1 MRTIGDWGR
10 ATLALMALASVGA
23 VGALA
28 ASPVAPRSVGDS
40 WTADPD
46 DQFLLDVNI
55 RQLRLGDGV
64 RAYATPDG
72 TCIVFGDFLTALDV
86 PMKIDLE
93 AKSASGWAFKEGHK
107 IQIDQRAGQVRYGA
121 QAEALA
127 KGVVRDVPE
136 GWCVDSV
143 ALSRWFGIKVLP
155 KTNGSALLLESE
167 AKLPV
172 ELAVERR
179 RRAAQLKKNAS
190 IELSS
195 LPQVRLPY
203 RMWRAPALDFVVSG
217 GMTYR
222 ASTGTRIDRRVAVYA
237 AGEVAHLSYNAQA
250 STDDKGKPRSVRV
263 RAFRSDPDGGLL
275 GPLDATHFEFGDV
288 AGYNSRLLGAGANG
302 RGVAVTNQPLFTPA
316 SFDRT
321 RFEGDLPVGWE
332 AELYRNGQ
340 LLGFA
345 ETTSNQR
352 YQFDEVQLLYG
363 ENRIDIVLYGPQGQV
378 RTRTETVN
386 VGQDNVPPGET
397 WYWAGVNQPG
407 RDLVNFFKPPDDPN
421 IPRAQATLSVAHGI
435 DQQTSVGVTVQALQ
449 LDDERLTYVEGT
461 VRRSIGVALIEVAVA
476 RDDKGGMAARA
487 QLLTKI
493 GAVNLSAEAIMAK
506 DFRLNGLERKSV
518 NEARLSLDAPL
529 KIGRTLV
536 PVHGDVR
543 YSQRGDG
550 TRQLEAAA
558 RLSSHINR
566 FNLAGDLRYR
576 RQWGS
581 GGANGG
587 GGPDPP
593 AEIEG
598 SMIASGRIG
607 AVRIR
612 GSSIWQIAPDS
623 RFKTAELSAYWSASE
638 KADFEGA
645 VAYDAQSRLTRA
657 RVTHIRRF
665 DTMAI
670 AVTGEAASDGSVAAG
685 FNLNFSLDS
694 SRRGLSLSRQQLA
707 TAGAVRATVF
717 RDLND
722 NGRRDNGEPVEKGAL
737 ITTGSRLSE
746 RTTDAQGMVLV
757 AGLTNYVPVTVG
769 IDTSSLSDPM
779 LTPKKALQVV
789 TPRPGIAA
797 DVEIA
802 LVGAGDIEG
811 AVVKDGGEGFE
822 GLELELVDA
831 SGKVV
836 ATTRSDYDG
845 FFLFERAAYGQY
857 VVRISAESAKIAK
870 VARGLGFTAV
880 VNAEAPV
887 ARLGSARVV
896 KSPEIADFPGGRES
910 SETTLR

>member
-1 MRTIGDWGR
+1 MRKIGDWGR
-10 ATLALMALASVGA
+10 ATLALMALVSAGA

-28 ASPVAPRSVGDS
+28 ASPIADGWS
-40 WTADPD
+40 ADPD

-64 RAYATPDG
+64 RAYATPEG

-93 AKSASGWAFKEGHK
+93 AKSASGWAFKETHK

-127 KGVVRDVPE
+127 KGAVRDVPE

-155 KTNGSALLLESE
+155 KTNGSALVLESE

-179 RRAAQLKKNAS
+179 RRAARLKQNAS

-237 AGEVAHLSYNAQA
+237 AGEVAHLSYNAQV
-250 STDDKGKPRSVRV
+250 STNDKGKPQSVRL

-288 AGYNSRLLGAGANG
+288 AGFQSRLLGAGANG

-345 ETTSNQR
+345 ETKGNQR
-352 YQFDEVQLLYG
+352 YQFDDVQLLYG
-363 ENRIDIVLYGPQGQV
+363 ENRIDIMLYGPQGQV
-378 RTRTETVN
+378 RTRSEMVN

-407 RDLVNFFKPPDDPN
+407 RDLVNFFKAPDDPN
-421 IPRAQATLSVAHGI
+421 IPRAQATVSVAHGI

-449 LDDERLTYVEGT
+449 LEDERLTYVEGT
-461 VRRSIGVALIEVAVA
+461 VRRSIGAALVEVAVA
-476 RDDKGGMAARA
+476 RDDQGGMAARA

-493 GAVNLSAEAIMAK
+493 GAVNLSAEATIAK
-506 DFRLNGLERKSV
+506 DFRLNGFERKSV
-518 NEARLSLDAPL
+518 REGRVSLDAPL
-529 KIGRTLV
+529 KLGRTLV

-543 YSQRGDG
+543 YSERGNG

-581 GGANGG
+581 GGANGVG
-587 GGPDPP
+587 GRDPP

-612 GSSIWQIAPDS
+612 GASIWQISPDS

-645 VAYDAQSRLTRA
+645 VAYDAQSRLSRA

-665 DTMAI
+665 DTMAV
-670 AVTGEAASDGSVAAG
+670 ALTGEAASDGSVAVG

-722 NGRRDNGEPVEKGAL
+722 NGRRDSGEPVEKGAL
-737 ITTGSRLSE
+737 ITTGARLAE
-746 RTTDAQGMVLV
+746 RTTDAQGHVLI
-757 AGLTNYVPVTVG
+757 AGLTNYMPVAVG
-769 IDTSSLSDPM
+769 IDTTSLGDPM
-779 LTPKKALQVV
+779 LAPKKALQVV

-845 FFLFERAAYGQY
+845 FFLFDRVAYGRY
-857 VVRISAESAKIAK
+857 IVRISVESAKIAK
-870 VARGLGFTAV
+870 VAIALGLTAV
-880 VNAEAPV
+880 VNADAPV
-887 ARLGSARVV
+887 ARLGAARVA
-896 KSPEIADFPGGRES
+896 KSPEIAVLPPSSES
-910 SETTLR
+910 SGTTLR

>member
-1 MRTIGDWGR
+1 MRKIGDWGR
-10 ATLALMALASVGA
+10 KALALMALASAGA

-28 ASPVAPRSVGDS
+28 AAPFAEG

-46 DQFLLDVNI
+46 DQYLLDVNI
-55 RQLRLGDGV
+55 RQQRLGDGV
-64 RAYATPDG
+64 RAYGTPDG

-93 AKSASGWAFKEGHK
+93 AKSASGWAFKEAHK
-107 IQIDQRAGQVRYGA
+107 INIDRRAGQVRYGG

-136 GWCVDSV
+136 GWCVDSS

-155 KTNGSALLLESE
+155 KTNGSALVLESE

-172 ELAVERR
+172 ELAAERR
-179 RRAAQLKKNAS
+179 RRAAQLKKNAA
-190 IELSS
+190 IQLSS

-217 GMTYR
+217 GVTYR
-222 ASTGTRIDRRVAVYA
+222 ASNGTRVDRRAAVYA
-237 AGEVAHLSYNAQA
+237 AGEVAQLSYNAQA
-250 STDDKGKPRSVRV
+250 STDDKGRPQSVRF
-263 RAFRSDPDGGLL
+263 RAFRSDPEGGLL

-288 AGYNSRLLGAGANG
+288 AGHSSRLLGTGSYG
-302 RGVAVTNQPLFTPA
+302 RGVAVTNQPLFTPT

-321 RFEGDLPVGWE
+321 RFEGELPVGWE

-345 ETTSNQR
+345 ETNGDQR
-352 YQFDEVQLLYG
+352 YQFNDVQLLYG
-363 ENRIDIVLYGPQGQV
+363 ENRIEIVMYGPQGQV
-378 RTRTETVN
+378 RTRSEMVN
-386 VGQDNVPPGET
+386 VGQENVPPGKT

-407 RDLVNFFKPPDDPN
+407 RDLVNFYDRPDDPN
-421 IPRAQATLSVAHGI
+421 LPRAQATLALAHGI
-435 DQQTSVGVTVQALQ
+435 DQKTSVGVTIQALQ
-449 LDDERLTYVEGT
+449 LADERLTYVEGT
-461 VRRSIGVALIEVAVA
+461 VRRSVGAALVEVAVA
-476 RDDKGGMAARA
+476 RDDKGGLAARA
-487 QLLTKI
+487 QMLARL
-493 GAVNLSAEAIMAK
+493 GSVNLSAEAIVAK

-518 NEARLSLDAPL
+518 REGRIAIDAPL
-529 KIGRTLV
+529 KIGRALV

-581 GGANGG
+581 GGS
-587 GGPDPP
+587 GPEPP

-607 AVRIR
+607 PVRLR
-612 GSSIWQIAPDS
+612 GSGVWQLSPDS
-623 RFKTAELSAYWSASE
+623 RFKTAEVSAYWSASE

-645 VAYDAQSRLTRA
+645 VAYDAQSRLGRA
-657 RVTHIRRF
+657 RITHIRRF
-665 DTMAI
+665 DTMAV
-670 AVTGEAASDGSVAAG
+670 ALTGEAASDGSVAVG

-707 TAGAVRATVF
+707 SAGAVRATVF

-722 NGRRDNGEPVEKGAL
+722 NGRRDAGEPVEKGAL

-746 RTTDAQGMVLV
+746 RTTDAQGTVLV
-757 AGLTNYVPVTVG
+757 AGLTNYVPITVG
-769 IDTSSLSDPM
+769 IDTTSLGDPT
-779 LTPKKALQVV
+779 LAPKKALQVV

-836 ATTRSDYDG
+836 ASTRSDYDG
-845 FFLFERAAYGQY
+845 FFLFERVAYGRY
-857 VVRISAESAKIAK
+857 TVRIAAESARIAQIT
-870 VARGLGFTAV
+870 AGLNLSATI
-880 VNAEAPV
+880 NADTPV
-887 ARLGSARVV
+887 ARLGAARVV
-896 KSPEIADFPGGRES
+896 KIPEIAAIPAAAES
-910 SETTLR
+910 SGTTLR

>member
-1 MRTIGDWGR
+1 MRRIGDWGR
-10 ATLALMALASVGA
+10 ATLALMALASAGA

-28 ASPVAPRSVGDS
+28 ASPVSDG

-64 RAYATPDG
+64 RAYATPEG

-93 AKSASGWAFKEGHK
+93 AKSASGWAFMEAHK
-107 IQIDQRAGQVRYGA
+107 IHIDQRAGQVRYGA

-127 KGVVRDVPE
+127 SGVVRDVPE
-136 GWCVDSV
+136 GWCVDSA

-155 KTNGSALLLESE
+155 KTNGSALVLESE

-179 RRAAQLKKNAS
+179 RRAVQLKKNAS
-190 IELSS
+190 IKLSS

-237 AGEVAHLSYNAQA
+237 AGEVAHLSYNAQV
-250 STDDKGKPRSVRV
+250 STDDKGKPQSVRL

-288 AGYNSRLLGAGANG
+288 AGHDSRLLGAGANG
-302 RGVAVTNQPLFTPA
+302 RGVAVTNQPLFTPT

-345 ETTSNQR
+345 ETNGNQR
-352 YQFDEVQLLYG
+352 YQFDDVQLLYG
-363 ENRIDIVLYGPQGQV
+363 ENRVDIVLYGPQGQV
-378 RTRTETVN
+378 KTRSETVN

-435 DQQTSVGVTVQALQ
+435 DQKTSVGVTVQALQ
-449 LDDERLTYVEGT
+449 LEDERLTYVEGT
-461 VRRSIGVALIEVAVA
+461 VRRSIGAALVEVAVA
-476 RDDKGGMAARA
+476 RDDQGGMAARA

-493 GAVNLSAEAIMAK
+493 GAVNLSAEAILAK

-518 NEARLSLDAPL
+518 REGRVSLDAPL
-529 KIGRTLV
+529 KIGRALV

-566 FNLAGDLRYR
+566 FNLAGDVRYR

-581 GGANGG
+581 GG

-612 GSSIWQIAPDS
+612 GASIWQISPDS

-645 VAYDAQSRLTRA
+645 VAYDAQNRLSRA

-665 DTMAI
+665 DTMAV
-670 AVTGEAASDGSVAAG
+670 ALTGEAASDGSVAVG

-722 NGRRDNGEPVEKGAL
+722 NGRRDSGEPVEKGAL
-737 ITTGSRLSE
+737 ITTGARLAE
-746 RTTDAQGMVLV
+746 RTTDARGHVLV
-757 AGLTNYVPVTVG
+757 AGLTNYVPVAVG
-769 IDTSSLSDPM
+769 IDTSSLGDPS
-779 LTPKKALQVV
+779 LAPKTALQVV

-797 DVEIA
+797 EVEIA

-845 FFLFERAAYGQY
+845 YFLFERATYGRY

-870 VARGLGFTAV
+870 VATALGLSAII
-880 VNAEAPV
+880 NADAPV
-887 ARLGSARVV
+887 ARLGATKVI
-896 KSPEIADFPGGRES
+896 KSPEIAEYPAQGES
-910 SETTLR
+910 SGTTLR